1 MKNKFAY
8 FIFFLIFNLL
18 EKKLKNL
25 LIIFLNK
32 FLLKINLKNKNK
44 EIKIQN
50 KYTI

>member
-1 MKNKFAY
+1 MKNKFSY
-8 FIFFLIFNLL
+8 FIFLIILYII
-18 EKKLKNL
+18 KKRIINEL
-25 LIIFLNK
+25 IFLNK